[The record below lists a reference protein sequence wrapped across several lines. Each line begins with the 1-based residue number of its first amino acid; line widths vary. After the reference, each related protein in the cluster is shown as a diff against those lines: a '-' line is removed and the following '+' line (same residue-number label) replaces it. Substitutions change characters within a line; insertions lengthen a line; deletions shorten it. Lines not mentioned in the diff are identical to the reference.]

1 MRALTF
7 LAIWLNYQA
16 GGVVER
22 LDASTRARYEHR
34 ARVFKALGHPTRLFI
49 VEQLAKGERCVCELK
64 EMIDA
69 DLSTIS
75 KHLSVLKNAGLVT
88 DDKRG
93 ANVFYRLRISPD
105 GSLFACM
112 DEAAETLSGAFSGGR
127 P

>member
-1 MRALTF
+1 MT
-7 LAIWLNYQA
+7 
-16 GGVVER
+16 R
-22 LDASTRARYEHR
+22 LDATTRRRLEHR
-34 ARVFKALGHPTRLFI
+34 AKVFKALGHPTRLFI
-49 VEQLAKGERCVCELK
+49 VEQLAKGELCVCELK

-93 ANVFYRLRISPD
+93 SNVYYNLRISPD

-112 DEAAETLSGAFSGGR
+112 EEAAGALASAFGGSDV
-127 P
+127 